1 MTQLRCETCRW
12 HDVVGFHQYYGAAAA
27 RMPGR
32 GYCRRYPPLPDFT
45 RLQQAHQLQIE
56 RQEVFVFAFWP
67 ETAAED
73 GCGEWQAGE
82 WQAQKAG

>member
-1 MTQLRCETCRW
+1 MAQLRCGTCRW
-12 HDVVGFHQYYGAAAA
+12 HDVVGFQQYYGEAVA

-32 GYCRRYPPLPDFT
+32 GYCRRNPPLPDFT
-45 RLQQAHQLQIE
+45 RLLQANQLQIE

-73 GCGEWQAGE
+73 WCGEWQAQE
-82 WQAQKAG
+82 AG